1 MMVKTMRTHHD
12 DDEDDDD
19 DVGDV
24 TSVSNLRF
32 GQNITDMTP
41 SSSRQADE
49 RGPSHRWREHPGHSQ
64 GTW

>member
-24 TSVSNLRF
+24 TSV
-32 GQNITDMTP
+32 G
-41 SSSRQADE
+41 SR
-49 RGPSHRWREHPGHSQ
+49 P
-64 GTW
+64 

>member
-24 TSVSNLRF
+24 TSVS
-32 GQNITDMTP
+32 
-41 SSSRQADE
+41 SR
-49 RGPSHRWREHPGHSQ
+49 P
-64 GTW
+64 

>member
-1 MMVKTMRTHHD
+1 MMVTRRMTMMVKTMSARHD

-32 GQNITDMTP
+32 GQNIIDMTR
-41 SSSRQADE
+41 S
-49 RGPSHRWREHPGHSQ
+49 
-64 GTW
+64 